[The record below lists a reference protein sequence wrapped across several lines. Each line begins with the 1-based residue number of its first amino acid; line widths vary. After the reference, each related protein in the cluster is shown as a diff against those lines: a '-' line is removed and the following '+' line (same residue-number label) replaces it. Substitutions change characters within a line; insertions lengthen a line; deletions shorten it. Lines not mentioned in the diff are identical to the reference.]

1 MAPSGT
7 PRFAQIGAGPVAKG
21 PLPKARCQRTDDA
34 MSMPRDVPELATPQD
49 AALDEAEAARYL
61 EEATRMVQ
69 EFAAAGGP
77 GALSAL
83 LALSEEAPAEA
94 AENALHLATTV
105 TAQTTTLHGEV
116 ARFLSVT
123 RES

>member
-1 MAPSGT
+1 
-7 PRFAQIGAGPVAKG
+7 
-21 PLPKARCQRTDDA
+21 
-34 MSMPRDVPELATPQD
+34 MSMPSDVPELATPQ
-49 AALDEAEAARYL
+49 AADVDEAEAARCL
-61 EEATRMVQ
+61 EQAARVVQ
-69 EFAAAGGP
+69 EFSAASGP

-83 LALSEEAPAEA
+83 LAVAQEAPAEA
-94 AENALHLATTV
+94 AEHALQLATAV

>member
-1 MAPSGT
+1 
-7 PRFAQIGAGPVAKG
+7 
-21 PLPKARCQRTDDA
+21 
-34 MSMPRDVPELATPQD
+34 MSMPSDVPELAIPQGAD
-49 AALDEAEAARYL
+49 LDEAEAARYL

-77 GALSAL
+77 GALNAL
-83 LALSEEAPAEA
+83 LAISEEAPAEA
-94 AENALHLATTV
+94 AERARQLAITV

-123 RES
+123 REA